1 MTTAIPPLASFS
13 ELLRS
18 TVRTSMAAVTE
29 GSRRNARDA
38 IHARVVDAEAA
49 GQLLAA
55 LASTP
60 SSSAINQARSA

>member
-1 MTTAIPPLASFS
+1 MTTAIPPLATFS

-38 IHARVVDAEAA
+38 IMARVIDAEAS

-55 LASTP
+55 LAPTP
-60 SSSAINQARSA
+60 SPRPINHARSA

>member
-18 TVRTSMAAVTE
+18 TVRTSMTAVTE

-38 IHARVVDAEAA
+38 INARVVDAEVA

-55 LASTP
+55 LAPTP
-60 SSSAINQARSA
+60 STAKIGHARSA

>member
-38 IHARVVDAEAA
+38 INARLVDAEAA

-55 LASTP
+55 LAPTP
-60 SSSAINQARSA
+60 SSSAINHARSA

>member
-1 MTTAIPPLASFS
+1 MTTAIPPLATFS

-38 IHARVVDAEAA
+38 INARVVDAEAA

-55 LASTP
+55 LAPTP
-60 SSSAINQARSA
+60 AATPIDHARSA

>member
-1 MTTAIPPLASFS
+1 MTTAIPPLATFS

-18 TVRTSMAAVTE
+18 TVRTSMVAVTE

-38 IHARVVDAEAA
+38 INARVADAEAA

-55 LASTP
+55 LSATP
-60 SSSAINQARSA
+60 SPTPINHARSA